1 MHNDG
6 LKGIAECKNNDH
18 IYIFYSKS
26 DDKVP
31 IELVKRLNDS
41 KAIIEYIKSENGTK
55 NALDFQLSSYFN
67 G

>member
-6 LKGIAECKNNDH
+6 LKGIAECKINYH
-18 IYIFYSKS
+18 IYIFYSNS

-31 IELVKRLNDS
+31 IELVKRFNDS
-41 KAIIEYIKSENGTK
+41 KALIEYIKSENGTK
-55 NALDFQLSSYFN
+55 NALDFHLSSYFN